1 MGGDAFNDYFVA
13 EAAISLKQGAGRL
26 IRSESDRGLLIVCD
40 MRMVTM
46 GYGARLRAALPPM
59 TTVTTEAEALAWL
72 AELAS
77 AHDGAEPAEKPA
89 VSDW

>member
-1 MGGDAFNDYFVA
+1 
-13 EAAISLKQGAGRL
+13 
-26 IRSESDRGLLIVCD
+26 

-59 TTVTTEAEALAWL
+59 TAVATEAEALAWL
-72 AELAS
+72 AELAR
-77 AHDGAEPAEKPA
+77 AHDGARPAVKPA